1 MLTAKEAKELSDN
14 IHRARSRYSH
24 EFVNVLISSAVEPS
38 IRVAAEKYACYKVD
52 IYRLAEHVNTDENG
66 DYIDINSLFPCKY
79 SRRTIG
85 FRDDANAVVYVKDL
99 VEQLTELGFR
109 VAVIPKTKEGNELV
123 PSGVKYFEI
132 SW

>member
-1 MLTAKEAKELSDN
+1 MLTAKDAKEFADN

-24 EFVNVLISSAVEPS
+24 EFVNVLISEAIEPS
-38 IRVAAEKYACYKVD
+38 IRIAAEKYACYKANL
-52 IYRLAEHVNTDENG
+52 YRLAEHVNIDENG
-66 DYIDINSLFPCKY
+66 SYIDINSLYPCKY
-79 SRRTIG
+79 SRRTAG

-109 VAVIPKTKEGNELV
+109 VAVIPKIKEGNELV
-123 PSGVKYFEI
+123 PSGVKYFEV

>member
-1 MLTAKEAKELSDN
+1 MLTAKEAKEFADN

-38 IRVAAEKYACYKVD
+38 IRVAAETYACYKVD
-52 IYRLAEHVNTDENG
+52 LYRLAEHTRTDENG
-66 DYIDINSLFPCKY
+66 RYIDINSLFSCKQ
-79 SRRTIG
+79 SRRAAG
-85 FRDDANAVVYVKDL
+85 FGEDVNAVVYVKDL
-99 VEQLTELGFR
+99 IEQLTELGFR
-109 VAVIPKTKEGNELV
+109 VAVIPKIKEGNELV